1 MAWLYKLIPTAVI
14 NRFVLSGVRYAIA
27 SAITLLLTKAGHVP
41 GVEQLA
47 EFLSLNADALA
58 NMLALVLG
66 SVLTFWSVE
75 KNINNLKVEKATDLK
90 VK

>member
-1 MAWLYKLIPTAVI
+1 MGWLYKLIPNAVI
-14 NRFVLSGVRYAIA
+14 NRFVLSGVRYGIA
-27 SAITLLLTKAGHVP
+27 SVVTLLLTKAGHVP

-66 SVLTFWSVE
+66 SILTFWSVE
-75 KNINNLKVEKATDLK
+75 KNVSNAQVAKRTHLPIK
-90 VK
+90 